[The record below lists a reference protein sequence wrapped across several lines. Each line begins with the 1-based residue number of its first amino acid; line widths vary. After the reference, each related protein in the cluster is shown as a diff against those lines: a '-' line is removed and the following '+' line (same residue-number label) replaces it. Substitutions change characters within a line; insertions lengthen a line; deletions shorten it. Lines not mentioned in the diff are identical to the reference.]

1 MKNTLQVCKW
11 TVNDPVRYRELV
23 HSDTIRQELK
33 NCNVEVVKAITE
45 YEDNKFSATFRVTE
59 NSDSEKAHL
68 IPKKFGI
75 VCEYLDC
82 PEQKDELMIEM
93 LEEALAV

>member
-1 MKNTLQVCKW
+1 MKSTLHACKW

-23 HSDTIRQELK
+23 RSGTIGQEL
-33 NCNVEVVKAITE
+33 NDCNVELVKAIKE

-59 NSDSEKAHL
+59 ISDSEKAHQ
-68 IPKKFGI
+68 IPGKFGI

>member
-1 MKNTLQVCKW
+1 MKSTLHVCKW

-23 HSDTIRQELK
+23 YSDTIRQEL
-33 NCNVEVVKAITE
+33 NDCNVEVVKPITE
-45 YEDNKFSATFRVTE
+45 YDDNKFSATFRVTE

-68 IPKKFGI
+68 IPSKFGI

-82 PEQKDELMIEM
+82 PAQKDESMIEM